1 MGEDV
6 FQLAQENA
14 PSIIFIDEIDAIATK
29 RFDTQTG
36 GMYTVYNI
44 VSFTLC
50 FPPIA
55 DREVQQ
61 ILLELLNHMDGFD
74 QSMNVKV

>member
-1 MGEDV
+1 M
-6 FQLAQENA
+6 
-14 PSIIFIDEIDAIATK
+14 
-29 RFDTQTG
+29 
-36 GMYTVYNI
+36 
-44 VSFTLC
+44 SFTLC

-74 QSMNVKV
+74 QSMNVKVWKYMYLVNVYNVHVSVNCMKSFIELSDALEA